1 MSMTRRH
8 AASAGP
14 SAAATIV
21 ASDGSSPS
29 ARSRGEGVVWHA
41 TSAAQITTLPYEDT
55 LSLYQIGAKV
65 DGMATINDAR
75 LREILTG
82 SPTVAV
88 LGVHKQPEKA
98 AFYVP
103 EYLHDEG
110 YRVIGVNPEF
120 CSETLFG
127 EKVRATLSEIGE
139 PVDLVDV
146 FRRPELI
153 PTHIEDILAMT
164 PRPKVVWFQLGIK
177 NDEAAKVL
185 EDAGIVVIQNRCTL
199 ADHQRL
205 GLGAPV
211 KK

>member
-1 MSMTRRH
+1 M
-8 AASAGP
+8 AS
-14 SAAATIV
+14 
-21 ASDGSSPS
+21 
-29 ARSRGEGVVWHA
+29 
-41 TSAAQITTLPYEDT
+41 
-55 LSLYQIGAKV
+55 
-65 DGMATINDAR
+65 INDAR
-75 LREILTG
+75 LREILSG

-88 LGVHKQPEKA
+88 LGIHREPEKA

-120 CSETLFG
+120 VQETLFG
-127 EKVRATLSEIGE
+127 ERVRATLREISE

-153 PTHIEDILAMT
+153 PQHVADILAMQ

-177 NDEAAKVL
+177 NDEAAKQL
-185 EDAGIVVIQNRCTL
+185 EEAGITVIQNRCTL

-205 GLGAPV
+205 GLGPP
-211 KK
+211 KRL